1 MIVGAWGYF
10 LYQGVI
16 DPLGGINSLWPLFG
30 IANQLLAAIALCV
43 ATTILLKNGRGR
55 YVWTTLGPLAWLLAV
70 TMTAGYQKIFSAD
83 PRLGFLADA
92 AARSQQLAAGGL
104 PAAEVTKLER
114 LIFNN
119 YLDASVTGLF
129 MVLVAVVVI
138 DSARAWLSE
147 IGRRRDQA
155 AGRLA
160 LAR

>member
-1 MIVGAWGYF
+1 MVGGWGYF

-30 IANQLLAAIALCV
+30 IANQMLAAIALCV

-55 YVWTTLGPLAWLLAV
+55 YAWTTLAPLGWLLAI

-83 PRLGFLADA
+83 PRLGFLAEA
-92 AARSQQLAAGGL
+92 AGRSQQLAAGGL
-104 PAAEVTKLER
+104 SGTEVAKLER
-114 LIFNN
+114 LIFND
-119 YLDASVTGLF
+119 YLDASVTGFF
-129 MVLVAVVVI
+129 MVLVIVVVM
-138 DSARAWLSE
+138 DSARAWVAE

-155 AGRLA
+155 PGRLA